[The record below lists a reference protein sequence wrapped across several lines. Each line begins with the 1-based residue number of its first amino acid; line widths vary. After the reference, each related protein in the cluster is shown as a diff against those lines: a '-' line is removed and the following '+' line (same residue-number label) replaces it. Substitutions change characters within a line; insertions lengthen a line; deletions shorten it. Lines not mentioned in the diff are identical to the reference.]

1 MEDAKLEVLATAGL
15 HILAMCS
22 EFAENLKRTLKV
34 YPELMDAFG
43 VAFYVNT
50 PIISKEQ
57 SAIQVLVGN
66 SEYINKIKE
75 ELHDERK

>member
-15 HILAMCS
+15 HILEMCS

-34 YPELMDAFG
+34 YPELMDTLG
-43 VAFYVNT
+43 IVFYVNT

-66 SEYINKIKE
+66 SKYINKIKE

>member
-1 MEDAKLEVLATAGL
+1 MEDAKLEVLATSGL
-15 HILAMCS
+15 HILEMCS
-22 EFAENLKRTLKV
+22 EFSENLKRTLKV

-50 PIISKEQ
+50 PIVSKEH

>member
-15 HILAMCS
+15 HILEMCS

-34 YPELMDAFG
+34 YPELMDVFG

-57 SAIQVLVGN
+57 STIQGL
-66 SEYINKIKE
+66 
-75 ELHDERK
+75 